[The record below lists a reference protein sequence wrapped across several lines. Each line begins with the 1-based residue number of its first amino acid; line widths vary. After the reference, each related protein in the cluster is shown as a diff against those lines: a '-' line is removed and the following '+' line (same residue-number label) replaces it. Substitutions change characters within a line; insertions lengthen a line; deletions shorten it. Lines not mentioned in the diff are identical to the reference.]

1 MDLNNLDTDNE
12 KICFII
18 NLHNVMFFHGI
29 LMILSGSVEGLP
41 DISSSEVEKWSFESV
56 MRNPVGRLAM
66 DQFMAY
72 EVGQVGIMR

>member
-1 MDLNNLDTDNE
+1 
-12 KICFII
+12 
-18 NLHNVMFFHGI
+18 
-29 LMILSGSVEGLP
+29 MILSGSIEGLP